1 MGQISQIIDHE
12 IDAVKSVTVVV
23 GGTSETIE
31 YGRSCFDN
39 DRNGAIDE
47 AYARAYEK
55 ENNK

>member
-1 MGQISQIIDHE
+1 MGQNNQIIDHE
-12 IDAVKSVTVVV
+12 IDGVKSVTVIV
-23 GGTSETIE
+23 GGTSETIK

>member
-1 MGQISQIIDHE
+1 MGQIIDHE
-12 IDAVKSVTVVV
+12 IDGVKSVTVVV
-23 GGTSETIE
+23 GGTAETIE